1 MNATHLVR
9 VSAVQSPSYTAGNEA
24 RCEDWSKMVL
34 LVERGIV
41 QAAVERS
48 GQHSV
53 RDVGCVSYHRRR
65 APGDARYRC

>member
-24 RCEDWSKMVL
+24 WCEAWSKMVL

-48 GQHSV
+48 GQHGV
-53 RDVGCVSYHRRR
+53 
-65 APGDARYRC
+65 